1 MQQIMF
7 QYISCCY
14 LSCQIQFLT
23 QTELMFQYI
32 SCCYLSNITLRNR
45 RRTLSFNTSHVVIY
59 HTTSRLRQEKILRFQ
74 YISCCYLSFYAKS
87 QAVVPSRFQYI
98 SCCYLSKAFS
108 VIPRIT
114 SPFQYISCCYLSE
127 VGENESI
134 RKRVSIHLMLLFIPS
149 SNFLL

>member
-1 MQQIMF
+1 MF

-32 SCCYLSNITLRNR
+32 SCCYLSNFTLRNS

-59 HTTSRLRQEKILRFQ
+59 HTTSRLRQEKIL
-74 YISCCYLSFYAKS
+74 
-87 QAVVPSRFQYI
+87 RFQYI